1 MIDVLQDFLSSIN
14 FFDIIVLIILIY
26 NVLQCFYK
34 GFSLSLISFSK
45 WILSTIVTIILVP
58 KLQPI
63 VSEYIQSEFINNV
76 GLGITIFIFTL
87 FITIIIGKTLSK
99 AVTWTGVGSIDKVFG
114 FLFGFFKGYIV
125 CVCLFSILN
134 WFYPYQ
140 NWGISAE
147 DAISFNFISKGSDV
161 LINEFPSNED
171 FIDTKEKIEKFESD
185 KLREECGIFGISNH
199 ADASALV
206 ALGLH
211 ALQHR
216 GQEGCGIVSF
226 DGKNYHSEKRQGL
239 IGDHFTDLETL
250 KKLPGSFAI
259 GHNRYSTTGET
270 SLRNIQ
276 PFFADLHMGGLSIAH
291 NGNLTNAIVLRE
303 NLVKNGAI
311 FRTTSDTE
319 TIVQLIARSKREKFI
334 DKLIDTL
341 FQIQGG
347 YSLVLMTNKKLVGVR
362 DPFGIRPLV
371 VGKIKNSYIFA
382 SETCALDIVGASFV
396 REVKNGEIVIVE
408 DNQLKSIK
416 PFPQQKARPCVFEYI
431 YFARPDS
438 LINNKCA
445 YEYRKN
451 LGTELAK
458 EADLKADL
466 VVPVPDSGVPAAL
479 GYAKHSKKNFELGLI
494 RNHYVGRTFIEPTQN
509 IRSLGVKLKL
519 NSTKTIVK
527 GKSIIL
533 IDDSLVRGTTC
544 HKIVKMLYESG
555 AKEVHV
561 RIACPEIIYPDFY
574 GVDMPTKEEL
584 LAFKKNNKEM
594 CDYLNAKSLKFLSL
608 EGLYKALI
616 NEKRDA
622 KYPQFSDHYFTGDYP
637 IKPHDNINGIN
648 VKQLSLLSGKSNN

>member
-1 MIDVLQDFLSSIN
+1 
-14 FFDIIVLIILIY
+14 LIQKKKL
-26 NVLQCFYK
+26 K
-34 GFSLSLISFSK
+34 KFSL
-45 WILSTIVTIILVP
+45 
-58 KLQPI
+58 
-63 VSEYIQSEFINNV
+63 
-76 GLGITIFIFTL
+76 
-87 FITIIIGKTLSK
+87 
-99 AVTWTGVGSIDKVFG
+99 
-114 FLFGFFKGYIV
+114 
-125 CVCLFSILN
+125 
-134 WFYPYQ
+134 
-140 NWGISAE
+140 
-147 DAISFNFISKGSDV
+147 
-161 LINEFPSNED
+161 
-171 FIDTKEKIEKFESD
+171 D

-199 ADASALV
+199 EDASALV

-226 DGKNYHSEKRQGL
+226 DGNNYHSEKRQGL
-239 IGDHFTDLETL
+239 VGDHFTDSETL
-250 KKLPGSFAI
+250 KKLPGNFAI

-291 NGNLTNAIVLRE
+291 NGNLTNALLLRE
-303 NLVKNGAI
+303 SLVKDGAI

-319 TIVQLIARSKREKFI
+319 TIVQLIAKSKRDKFV
-334 DKLIDTL
+334 DKLIDAL

-347 YSLVLMTNKKLVGVR
+347 FSLVVMTNKKLVGVR

-371 VGKIKNSYIFA
+371 IGKLKNSYIFA
-382 SETCALDIVGASFV
+382 SETCALDIVGATFV
-396 REVKNGEIVIVE
+396 REVENGEIVIIENEKLISV
-408 DNQLKSIK
+408 K
-416 PFPQQKARPCVFEYI
+416 PFPRQKPRPCVFEFI

-451 LGTELAK
+451 LGAQLAI
-458 EADLKADL
+458 ETDLKADL
-466 VVPVPDSGVPAAL
+466 IVPVPDSGVPAAL
-479 GYAKHSKKNFELGLI
+479 GYAEQAKRKFELGLI

-527 GKSIIL
+527 NKSIVL

-561 RIACPEIIYPDFY
+561 RIACPEIKFPDFY

-584 LAFKKNNKEM
+584 LAHSKNNQEM
-594 CDYLNAKSLKFLSL
+594 CNYIKAESLKFLSL
-608 EGLYKALI
+608 DGLYKALI
-616 NEKRDA
+616 GDQRNPN
-622 KYPQFSDHYFTGDYP
+622 YPQFSDHYFTGDYP
-637 IKPHDNINGIN
+637 IKPSDSLQGLKI
-648 VKQLSLLSGKSNN
+648 KQLSLLSGKSNS

>member
-1 MIDVLQDFLSSIN
+1 MI
-14 FFDIIVLIILIY
+14 
-26 NVLQCFYK
+26 
-34 GFSLSLISFSK
+34 SLTQK
-45 WILSTIVTIILVP
+45 K
-58 KLQPI
+58 KL
-63 VSEYIQSEFINNV
+63 
-76 GLGITIFIFTL
+76 
-87 FITIIIGKTLSK
+87 KK
-99 AVTWTGVGSIDKVFG
+99 
-114 FLFGFFKGYIV
+114 
-125 CVCLFSILN
+125 
-134 WFYPYQ
+134 
-140 NWGISAE
+140 
-147 DAISFNFISKGSDV
+147 FN
-161 LINEFPSNED
+161 
-171 FIDTKEKIEKFESD
+171 SD

-199 ADASALV
+199 EDASALV

-239 IGDHFTDLETL
+239 VGDHFTNPETL
-250 KKLPGSFAI
+250 KKLPGKLAI

-276 PFFADLHMGGLSIAH
+276 PFFADLHMGGLSVAH
-291 NGNLTNAIVLRE
+291 NGNLTNALLLRE
-303 NLVKNGAI
+303 ILVKDGAI

-319 TIVQLIARSKREKFI
+319 TIVQLIAKSKREKFV
-334 DKLIDTL
+334 DKLIDAL

-347 YSLVLMTNKKLVGVR
+347 YSLILMTNKKLVGVR

-371 VGKIKNSYIFA
+371 IGKLKDSYIFA

-396 REVKNGEIVIVE
+396 REVENGEIIIIE
-408 DNQLKSIK
+408 NNELKVIK
-416 PFPQQKARPCVFEYI
+416 PFPKQKSRPCVFEYI

-451 LGTELAK
+451 LGIELAK
-458 EADLKADL
+458 EADIEADL

-479 GYAKHSKKNFELGLI
+479 GYAKQANKKFELGLI

-519 NSTKTIVK
+519 STTNTIVK
-527 GKSIIL
+527 NKSIIL

-561 RIACPEIIYPDFY
+561 RIACPEIKYPDFY

-584 LAFKKNNKEM
+584 LAFKKNNQEM
-594 CDYLNAKSLKFLSL
+594 CKYIKAKSLKFLSL
-608 EGLYKALI
+608 NGLYKALI
-616 NEKRDA
+616 NEKRNSG
-622 KYPQFSDHYFTGDYP
+622 YPQFSDHYFTGDYP
-637 IKPHDNINGIN
+637 IKPSDNIEGFK